1 MAPSDEEI
9 ALAHEIVSAFESS
22 GRGVTV
28 VRGKMIDEAV
38 VAQARKVLKQNTRE
52 RKA

>member
-9 ALAHEIVSAFESS
+9 ASAQEIVSIFENS

-28 VRGKMIDEAV
+28 VGGKMIDEPV
-38 VAQARKVLKQNTRE
+38 VAQARKLLKQSAR
-52 RKA
+52 RKI